1 MFDTYRGL
9 ALDRFQQDAIEGIAE
24 GEDVLVAAPTG
35 AGKTLIAHYALEQA
49 LEQGKRAIY
58 TAPIKALSNQKY
70 RDLSLAYPGKVG
82 ISTGDV
88 SIDADAPIV
97 IMTTEIFRNTIF
109 EDSERLGD
117 VGWLILDE
125 VHFLD
130 DPERGTVWEE
140 TLIFSPPHVRVL
152 ALSATVSN
160 LYEFSK
166 WLEEVRDSTVR
177 VVLEEKRPVPLKV
190 YGCSTEGGVRPLE
203 KIDQLRLRRGQRTRW
218 SQKKGGARAY
228 FQGAWKR
235 VVQEVADREEL
246 PLLFFLFS
254 RAACEELASAC
265 AEIDFGRSDETAR
278 QGRAEFRRLIAAFDV
293 EPTHP
298 EVRALEH
305 LIQRGI
311 AYHHAG
317 VLPALKEV
325 IERLFGAGYVSLLCA
340 TETFALGVN
349 MPARAV
355 AFEGIRKWNGQARV
369 QLMTRAFQQMA
380 GRAGRRGMDAEGSV
394 YVTFNPQ
401 VEDPRMVTQVATG
414 SVEPVRSQFNLSY
427 GTLLNL
433 YDRLGDKIFTA
444 CERSFAHFRAERQ
457 ELGRAGRTGPHD
469 RGRHRGKHKGKRDRR
484 RGKDRGHP
492 LRDEGRGRGR
502 KAKGGRFKGILDQV
516 RRKLDV
522 LFELQYLDADGKC
535 TGRGNFARAVFGHEL
550 QMAELVWS
558 GAYDDLDAEQIA
570 VLTAAVVFEPRKG
583 VHYGGEDPRRILGKK
598 VHRVATQAITNLAG
612 LEETHGVKDPVPYLD
627 WGISGLVW
635 AWVNGEEFAKLRELT
650 DASDGDVVRILRQT
664 IQLLRLSV
672 DPLRQERKRDLANR
686 FRSAH
691 SMLKRGLVD
700 AEVQLRKGNE
710 LEAERLSGMGAVS
723 SLGEVSGLGE
733 VPGDDSGAS
742 IPNFGS

>member
-1 MFDTYRGL
+1 MLETYRGL
-9 ALDRFQQDAIEGIAE
+9 TLDRFQQDAIAGIAA
-24 GEDVLVAAPTG
+24 GDDVLVAAPTG
-35 AGKTLIAHYALEQA
+35 AGKTLIAHYALEDA
-49 LEQGKRAIY
+49 LAQGKRAIY

-109 EDSERLGD
+109 EDEARLDD

-140 TLIFSPPHVRVL
+140 TLIFSPLHVRVL

-160 LYEFSK
+160 LHEFAS
-166 WLEEVRDSTVR
+166 WLEQVRESTVR
-177 VVLEEKRPVPLKV
+177 VVIERQRPVPLKI
-190 YGCSTEGGVRPLE
+190 YGVTTEGQVRPLE
-203 KIDQLRLRRGQRTRW
+203 RIQELRQRRGRYP
-218 SQKKGGARAY
+218 ARRPRGQNLRAF
-228 FQGAWKR
+228 FQGAWRK
-235 VVQEVADREEL
+235 VAQIVADRGEL

-254 RAACEELASAC
+254 RAACEELAEAC
-265 AEIDFGRSDETAR
+265 VGIDFGRDPADGKR
-278 QGRAEFRRLIAAFDV
+278 ARAEFQRLISAFDV

-298 EVRALEH
+298 EVRALGH
-305 LIQRGI
+305 LIERGI

-325 IERLFGAGYVSLLCA
+325 IERLFGAGHVSLLCA

-355 AFEGIRKWNGQARV
+355 AFEGIRKWDGKARV

-394 YVTFNPQ
+394 YITFNPEQ
-401 VEDPRMVTQVATG
+401 EEPRIVTQVATG

-433 YDRLGDKIFTA
+433 YDRLGDKIFAA
-444 CERSFAHFRAERQ
+444 CEKSFAHFRAERQ
-457 ELGRAGRTGPHD
+457 VLGRAGRTGPHD
-469 RGRHRGKHKGKRDRR
+469 KGKKRGKFPKGDKGGRGRRGRR
-484 RGKDRGHP
+484 HSEHP
-492 LRDEGRGRGR
+492 LRSSEAPPP
-502 KAKGGRFKGILDQV
+502 KKGGRFKGMLDQM
-516 RRKLDV
+516 RIKLDV
-522 LFELQYLDADGKC
+522 LFELQYLDRDGKC
-535 TGRGNFARAVFGHEL
+535 TGRGDFARAVFGHEL

-558 GAYDDLDAEQIA
+558 GAYDELTAEQVA

-598 VHRVATQAITNLAG
+598 VHRVATQAISRLASV
-612 LEETHGVKDPVPYLD
+612 EEEHGVQTPVPYLD

-635 AWVNGEEFAKLRELT
+635 AWVNGEEFAALRELT
-650 DASDGDVVRILRQT
+650 DASDGDLVRILRQT

-672 DPLRQERKRDLANR
+672 DPLRKERKRDLAGR
-686 FRSAH
+686 FRAAH
-691 SMLKRGLVD
+691 SLLKRGLVD
-700 AEVQLRKGNE
+700 AEVQLRRGNE
-710 LEAERLSGMGAVS
+710 LEAERVSTLGTVS
-723 SLGEVSGLGE
+723 SLGEILRDDESG
-733 VPGDDSGAS
+733 DS
-742 IPNFGS
+742 IPTFGK